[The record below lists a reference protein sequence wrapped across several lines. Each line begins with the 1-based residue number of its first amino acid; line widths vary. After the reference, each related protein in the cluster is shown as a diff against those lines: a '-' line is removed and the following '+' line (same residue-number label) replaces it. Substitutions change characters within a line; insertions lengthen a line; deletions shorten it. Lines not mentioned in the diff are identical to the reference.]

1 MDEHSKLAR
10 IALDI
15 PAELQERFQINV
27 AKMRVVI
34 PEEAR
39 PQLRALAAGVAG
51 AAQEAYRRRL
61 RLVESEDEGMQDV
74 ESAVD
79 TRAWSLGD
87 VWPVVAEIV
96 TRELRDH
103 PEILDRVLLAL
114 ANARPSSDAGLA
126 VDGRA

>member
-15 PAELQERFQINV
+15 PAELEERFQINV
-27 AKMRVVI
+27 AKMYVGI

-61 RLVESEDEGMQDV
+61 RLVESEDEGMHDF
-74 ESAVD
+74 ESPVD
-79 TRAWSLGD
+79 ARAWSLGD
-87 VWPVVAEIV
+87 AWPVVAEIV

-114 ANARPSSDAGLA
+114 ANARPSSDTGLA
-126 VDGRA
+126 VDARV